1 MALTFWTP
9 TTGTELLLLLVSFG
23 LSSVVG
29 LERRFEQKSAGVRTH
44 VLVAVGSTAFTLVS
58 AHGFAGDGSPGAGGG
73 SDGDPSRI
81 AAQVVSGVGF
91 LGAGVIF
98 TRRNAVRG
106 LTTAATIWVS
116 AAIGM
121 ACGAGMPAVAVAVTA
136 LHLLVALVVSPLT
149 DRLPTRDRNRV
160 LTVRYLDGRGVLRSV
175 LAASSDM
182 GFSSAILAT
191 STSTSTST
199 STPDA
204 GSGPAVAVRARFRGR
219 RPLSDLVLTISE
231 LDGVLGVDAW
241 SVRVRDD
248 PEDDDA

>member
-1 MALTFWTP
+1 MLDDDGVPYRPPGGVPALTFWTP
-9 TTGTELLLLLVSFG
+9 TTGAELLLLLVSFG

-29 LERRFEQKSAGVRTH
+29 VERQFQQKSAGVRTH
-44 VLVAVGSTAFTLVS
+44 VLVAIGSTAFTLVS
-58 AHGFAGDGSPGAGGG
+58 AHGFGGAGSG
-73 SDGDPSRI
+73 GDPSRI

-106 LTTAATIWVS
+106 LTTAATIWIS

-121 ACGAGMPAVAVAVTA
+121 ACGAGMPAVAVAITV
-136 LHLLVALVVSPLT
+136 LHLVVAVVVSPLT

-191 STSTSTST
+191 STV
-199 STPDA
+199 DA
-204 GSGPAVAVRARFRGR
+204 GSGPAVAVRARFRGH

-231 LDGVLGVDAW
+231 LEGVLGVDAW

-248 PEDDDA
+248 PDDDDA

>member
-1 MALTFWTP
+1 MTFLTP
-9 TTGTELLLLLVSFG
+9 TTGTELQLLLLSFV

-29 LERRFEQKSAGVRTH
+29 MERQFQQKSAGVRTH
-44 VLVAVGSTAFTLVS
+44 VLVALGATTFTLVS
-58 AHGFAGDGSPGAGGG
+58 AYGFAGVAGGG
-73 SDGDPSRI
+73 APVDPSRI

-121 ACGAGMPAVAVAVTA
+121 ACGAGMPTVAAAVTV
-136 LHLLVALVVSPLT
+136 LHLLVAVVLSPLT

-160 LTVRYLDGRGVLRSV
+160 LTVRYLDGHGVLRSV

-182 GFSSAILAT
+182 GFASSILAT
-191 STSTSTST
+191 STVD
-199 STPDA
+199 DA
-204 GSGPAVAVRARFRGR
+204 GRPSVAVRARFSGR
-219 RPLSDLVLTISE
+219 RPLSDLVLTVSE
-231 LDGVLGVDAW
+231 LDGVLGVTAW
-241 SVRVRDD
+241 SRAAGGVD
-248 PEDDDA
+248 EDDDA